1 MDKNTIDKYIDHIDD
16 LILRG
21 ITIDLA
27 TGEFYEKVD
36 DDLLLQCL
44 TSIYQNPVV
53 WDKRGVIRGTS

>member
-44 TSIYQNPVV
+44 TSIYQNPSV
-53 WDKRGVIRGTS
+53 WDKRWVIRGTS

>member
-44 TSIYQNPVV
+44 TSIYLNPRV
-53 WDKRGVIRGTS
+53 WDERGVIRGQS

>member
-44 TSIYQNPVV
+44 TSIYQNPSV
-53 WDKRGVIRGTS
+53 WGKRGVIRGTS

>member
-44 TSIYQNPVV
+44 TSICQNPSV

>member
-1 MDKNTIDKYIDHIDD
+1 MDNKTIDKYIDHIDD

-21 ITIDLA
+21 ISVDLA

-44 TSIYQNPVV
+44 TSI
-53 WDKRGVIRGTS
+53 